1 MVNMVNMVNMDLRFL
16 EYGAENGNFS
26 NIDITDFIEDSE
38 GKEVWM
44 RYLMKQG
51 YENIVIPRDEYNIY
65 DMSAEKG
72 GKTYIFELKKRPC
85 KSTAFNDNIIEL
97 QKFHMLKSFSNTGYP
112 TKIVN
117 IFEDCIYINDLNTEH
132 EFQDHFAQRTNNW
145 NRDKIKKVL
154 VSYKHENCIKINL

>member
-1 MVNMVNMVNMDLRFL
+1 MDLRFL
-16 EYGAENGNFS
+16 EYGADNGNFS
-26 NIDITDFIEDSE
+26 NIDITDFVEDPE

-51 YENIVIPRDEYNIY
+51 YKNIIIPSNEYNIY
-65 DMSAEKG
+65 DMSAEKD

-97 QKFHMLKSFSNTGYP
+97 QKFHMLKCFSNTGYP

-117 IFEDCIYINDLNTEH
+117 IFEDCVYVNDLETKH
-132 EFQDHFAQRTNNW
+132 EFQDHLAQKTNNW
-145 NRDKIKKVL
+145 CRDKVKKVL
-154 VSYKHENCIKINL
+154 VSYKHENCTKINL